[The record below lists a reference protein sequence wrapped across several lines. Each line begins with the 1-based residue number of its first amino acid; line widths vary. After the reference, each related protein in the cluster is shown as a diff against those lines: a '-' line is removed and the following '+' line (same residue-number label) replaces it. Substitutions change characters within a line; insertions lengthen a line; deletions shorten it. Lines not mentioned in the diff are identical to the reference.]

1 MGWLMV
7 NTLNQA
13 VDVEDINFN
22 KIGKINVGEAY
33 GSFGQHTSPQYLK
46 IRFRNSSGSI
56 QTGYLFADWGG
67 AAGDVDT
74 PWTNF
79 HVGTVTLKDYSTLNN
94 VTHKIYNVRRT
105 TNIYKPD
112 GTTIIDTISAGGQ
125 VAMMSSYAGES
136 GTSNPDWMLIHY
148 YKKTSSSAWQSIL
161 GSVSEFNLYHGFV
174 PIGLNHGS
182 TKNTLS
188 VYGNW

>member
-1 MGWLMV
+1 MGWLQV

-13 VDVEDINFN
+13 VDVEDYNFN

-33 GSFGQHTSPQYLK
+33 GSFGPHTSPQYLK
-46 IRFRNSSGSI
+46 IRFRNSSGNI
-56 QTGYLFADWGG
+56 AEGILFADWGG
-67 AAGDVDT
+67 ASGDVDT
-74 PWTNF
+74 PWTDL

-105 TNIYKPD
+105 TNFYKPN
-112 GTTIIDTISAGGQ
+112 GSLIDSVSAGGQ
-125 VAMMSSYAGES
+125 VAVMSSRAGES

-148 YKKTSSSAWQSIL
+148 VKKTASSQWQSIL
-161 GSVSEFNLYHGFV
+161 GMVSEFNGYHGFI